1 MDDKEN
7 TDAMD
12 RTLWNLYL
20 HVGHVMMRAREMEL
34 GKSAITSRQANL
46 LQIIRK
52 RDGAATPTEI
62 ARTNCREPASISGML
77 GRLERQGYIK
87 RIPSAEKG
95 NQVNVSIT
103 AKGELALDAV
113 SARKSIYRI
122 MSCLDA
128 EEKENLNR
136 LLGKLRES
144 VAQEIADNYRDN
156 YFGAVAAT
164 SPE

>member
-7 TDAMD
+7 TGVVD

-34 GKSAITSRQANL
+34 GKSVITSRQANL
-46 LQIIRK
+46 LQIIRR

-62 ARTNCREPASISGML
+62 ARINCREPASISGML

-87 RIPSAEKG
+87 RIQSAVKG

-103 AKGELALDAV
+103 AKGECALETVA
-113 SARKSIYRI
+113 ARKSIYRI
-122 MSCLDA
+122 MSCLDDKDKKA
-128 EEKENLNR
+128 LHR
-136 LLGKLRES
+136 LLEKLRKS
-144 VAQEIADNYRDN
+144 VVQEIADNYRDN
-156 YFGAVAAT
+156 YPGVVAT
-164 SPE
+164 VPPE